1 MDPRL
6 ETELLLTRRHF
17 FGRSST
23 GIGIA
28 ALASIFCRDLA
39 RGDVTSQAEA
49 GLAGLPHFPP
59 KAKRVI
65 YLFQSGAP
73 SQMELFD
80 HKPKL
85 KDLRA
90 TELPESIR
98 QGQRLTGMTATQT
111 SFPVAP
117 SLFQF
122 AQHGKSGAWV
132 SELMP
137 HTAKIADELCF
148 IKSMNTDAINHDP
161 AITFFQT
168 GFQLAGRPSIGAW
181 LSYGLGSENK
191 DLPAFVVMVSTG
203 ISDQPLYDRLWGSGF
218 LPTRYQGV
226 KLRSGGDPVLYLSN
240 PEGIDDGA
248 RRRFVEDLGKVNQ
261 LSLEEFG
268 DPEIST
274 RIAQYEMAY
283 RMQNSV
289 PELTDFS
296 KEPEHVFE
304 MYGPDSRKPGTFA
317 ANCLLARRLAER
329 GVRFIQLYHQG
340 WDQHDNLPNAIR
352 GQARETDQASAAL
365 IQDLKQRGMLE
376 DTLVI
381 WGGE

>member
-1 MDPRL
+1 M
-6 ETELLLTRRHF
+6 TRRHF
-17 FGRSST
+17 FSRTST
-23 GIGIA
+23 GLGIA
-28 ALASIFCRDLA
+28 ALAGLLQEDLRA
-39 RGDVTSQAEA
+39 DGA
-49 GLAGLPHFPP
+49 LPGLPHFAP

-137 HTAKIADELCF
+137 HTAKIVDELCF

-168 GFQLAGRPSIGAW
+168 GFQLAGRPSMGAW

-226 KLRSGGDPVLYLSN
+226 KLRSGADPVLYLSN
-240 PEGIDDGA
+240 PQGIDDGA

-261 LSLEEFG
+261 ISLEVFG
-268 DPEIST
+268 DPEIAT
-274 RIAQYEMAY
+274 RIAQ
-283 RMQNSV
+283 
-289 PELTDFS
+289 
-296 KEPEHVFE
+296 
-304 MYGPDSRKPGTFA
+304 
-317 ANCLLARRLAER
+317 
-329 GVRFIQLYHQG
+329 
-340 WDQHDNLPNAIR
+340 
-352 GQARETDQASAAL
+352 
-365 IQDLKQRGMLE
+365 
-376 DTLVI
+376 
-381 WGGE
+381 